1 MGNVSQLVTNVKLG
15 MIQVQPAQA
24 AMMDGNLKV
33 GSACYQGQATILG
46 QLPQLQTVGSTTK
59 RENA

>member
-1 MGNVSQLVTNVKLG
+1 

-59 RENA
+59 RENALNAIIDG